1 MKTLNPDNFKYRV
14 NYAAQC
20 FMKGI
25 HSRAFD
31 NCFEMFDGDAV
42 VVALM
47 RRALKNDKLKQAI
60 SKNWR
65 ELGPL
70 GFPLDWEKL
79 YFKYSDV
86 KNLNELAEKLRNL
99 KGKLE

>member
-20 FMKGI
+20 FLKDI
-25 HSRAFD
+25 KSRGFD

-42 VVALM
+42 VVALI

-70 GFPLDWEKL
+70 GFPVDWEKL
-79 YFKYSDV
+79 YVKYTNVKDV
-86 KNLNELAEKLRNL
+86 DILAEKLRM
-99 KGKLE
+99 EAS